1 MTAATQPPSH
11 CDIAIIGGG
20 PVGLFLAHTLRH
32 SNHQVVV
39 LEAEPDRVRD
49 DPRMLALSVGS
60 QQLLE
65 QNGCWSTTLA
75 QSPIRHVHVSQQGFF
90 GHARLKASDM
100 DAEQLGHVVPYPA
113 LQTVLTRSLP
123 DNTTMLAGAR
133 VEQAHSNAGY
143 ASVEYLWQGHTRHLT
158 SRLLVLADGGSL
170 LQQLQVPCTE
180 RDYQQCALVGLL
192 EAEQAPAD
200 TTFERFVPG
209 GALALLPQPGGYAVI
224 WSQPLNRLQDMQQ
237 TAEAT
242 LCLELQRL
250 AGHKAG
256 QFRQLQRRHVMPL
269 KLRYARQLI
278 GQRFV
283 LIGNAA
289 QSLHPI
295 AGQGL
300 NLGLRDAWELTRLL
314 APLPPQQ
321 LDHARVLAD
330 YPARRR
336 LDKLNGVGF
345 TDSLIRLFAQPGLG
359 HVRGA
364 GLSALNLLPGVKRRL
379 LQHLALGV
387 RRA

>member
-1 MTAATQPPSH
+1 MTAATLPPSH

-32 SNHQVVV
+32 SAHRVVV
-39 LEAEPDRVRD
+39 LEAEHALVRD

-65 QNGCWSTTLA
+65 QQACWSASLM

-90 GHARLKASDM
+90 GHTRLKATDM
-100 DAEQLGHVVPYPA
+100 DAEQLGYVVPYPA
-113 LQTVLTRSLP
+113 LQTVLTQALP
-123 DNTTMLAGAR
+123 DNATLLGGAR
-133 VEQAHSNAGY
+133 VEQVHSNAGY
-143 ASVEYLWQGHTRHLT
+143 ASVQFQWQGQTRQLT

-170 LQQLQVPCTE
+170 LQQLRVPCVE

-192 EAEQAPAD
+192 EADQAPID
-200 TTFERFVPG
+200 TAFERFVPG

-224 WSQPLNRLQDMQQ
+224 WSQPLNRLQEMQQ
-237 TAEAT
+237 APETA

-278 GQRFV
+278 GPRFV

-300 NLGLRDAWELTRLL
+300 NLGLRDAWELTQLL
-314 APLPPQQ
+314 APLSPPQ
-321 LDHARVLAD
+321 LDHPQVLAA
-330 YPARRR
+330 YPACRR